1 MFVPIQTPKARLC
14 RRIGRVFRPYGQ
26 GFLGFNAFI
35 AGALIYLGLVTNAG
49 AAPDQLRILAL
60 GDSLT
65 AGYGLSQADSFPARL
80 ATALRDSGIA
90 AEIVNAGVSG
100 DTTSGAL
107 QRLDWLMDKPYDLAI
122 VELGANDALR
132 AVDPSVTEENLS
144 LIVDKLKASGAT
156 VLLAGMKAPR
166 NLGPD
171 FARSFDGIF
180 PSVTKR
186 HGVAFYPFFLDG
198 VAAHPDLNQQDG
210 MHPNAKGVTIIVE
223 RILPFVIKALGKDD
237 K

>member
-35 AGALIYLGLVTNAG
+35 VGAAIYLGLVTNAG

-132 AVDPSVTEENLS
+132 AVDPGVTERISNGSSTTERRPAPPSFL
-144 LIVDKLKASGAT
+144 G
-156 VLLAGMKAPR
+156 GMKAPR
-166 NLGPD
+166 TWSD
-171 FARSFDGIF
+171 FAQTIRQHFSAIA
-180 PSVTKR
+180 KR
-186 HGVAFYPFFLDG
+186 NGVAFYPFFLDG
-198 VAAHPDLNQQDG
+198 VAAYPDLNQQDG